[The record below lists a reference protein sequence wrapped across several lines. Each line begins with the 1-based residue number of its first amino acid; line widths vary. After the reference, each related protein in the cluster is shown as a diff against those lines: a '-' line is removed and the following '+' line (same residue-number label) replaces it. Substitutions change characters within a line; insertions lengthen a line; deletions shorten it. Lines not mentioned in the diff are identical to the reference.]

1 MKKIVLILLLI
12 NFVFAQDLG
21 FPSQKLPPIIQC
33 GDDFFKCLAFFFE
46 KILKII
52 IALALVLATIFI
64 AWAGILYIT
73 KGGGKDVEKIHK
85 MILWAAVGLIVAF
98 LAFAFVKA
106 LEIWISQPE
115 KVYLFNTAFAQ
126 IQEPSPP
133 ESLKCGPVS
142 LPSALQRSDLS
153 QDIWKVCI
161 LFYVQRILSFLYVG
175 ALMLGVIFLSW
186 AGILYITQPEKSN
199 EIHKRLVYGS
209 LGIALAVLSF
219 TIVKIIDLFFT
230 KL

>member
-1 MKKIVLILLLI
+1 MKKIFLILLLI

-33 GDDFFKCLAFFFE
+33 GDDFFQCLTFFFD

-52 IALALVLATIFI
+52 IALALVLSAIFI

-85 MILWAAVGLIVAF
+85 MILWAAVGLVVAF

-115 KVYLFNTAFAQ
+115 KVYLFNFAFAQ

-153 QDIWKVCI
+153 QDVWKVCM
-161 LFYVQRILSFLYVG
+161 LFYVQRILSFLYVL
-175 ALMLGVIFLSW
+175 ALMLGAIFLSW

-209 LGIALAVLSF
+209 LGIALAILSF